1 MEWLYHI
8 GVSEDQIEE
17 LAEHSANTVPTMMP
31 FASAYFMPRAKG
43 DRPDVVPEGAV
54 NFAFL
59 GQFAEVP
66 RDTVFTTEYSMRTAM
81 VAVYTLLNV
90 DRGVPE
96 VWGSLY
102 DVRDLLKATVSLR
115 DGKPITEMDLGLKE
129 KLVLHEAL
137 KKLAG
142 TDIEKLLKEYRV
154 I

>member
-1 MEWLYHI
+1 
-8 GVSEDQIEE
+8 
-17 LAEHSANTVPTMMP
+17 
-31 FASAYFMPRAKG
+31 
-43 DRPDVVPEGAV
+43 V

-59 GQFAEVP
+59 GQFAEQP

-102 DVRDLLKATVSLR
+102 DIRDLLKAAVSLR
-115 DGKPITEMDLGLKE
+115 DGRPLTEMDLGLKE
-129 KLVLHEAL
+129 KLKIKHMLDKV
-137 KKLAG
+137 KG
-142 TDIEKLLKEYRV
+142 TDIEKLLLEYHV